1 MTTSSNIKST
11 ISRDEQTFIMI
22 MHQAAHNLLLDD
34 SLFSN
39 TRPLNYQTYYT
50 LYEGYVNRSFEI
62 VQRMNELRNQEYDLI
77 NDQRRLDKERQEIK
91 EKIDGAGGRIIHK
104 EGYKRQKLE
113 QRKDEKWVYFP
124 HSNNTDT
131 QIERS
136 Q

>member
-1 MTTSSNIKST
+1 
-11 ISRDEQTFIMI
+11 MI

-50 LYEGYVNRSFEI
+50 LYQGYVNRSFEI

-113 QRKDEKWVYFP
+113 QKKDEKWVYISSFP
-124 HSNNTDT
+124 SL
-131 QIERS
+131 
-136 Q
+136 